1 MEEEGAKYWSFWA
14 GQAVF
19 GPQRRSL
26 LGAGD
31 TFNCRDSTQNSSHG
45 VKSPWGLYSGMEPL
59 LVWAWGSSSGIA
71 LAGEGSPGVLRDNHE
86 HLPCL
91 YASSIPQGG
100 PGRGTS
106 LPVFHLISFS

>member
-1 MEEEGAKYWSFWA
+1 M
-14 GQAVF
+14 F
-19 GPQRRSL
+19 GLQGWSL

-31 TFNCRDSTQNSSHG
+31 TFNSAETQPKIAAMGVTSS
-45 VKSPWGLYSGMEPL
+45 WGLYSGMEPL

-71 LAGEGSPGVLRDNHE
+71 SAGQGSPGVLGDNHE

-91 YASSIPQGG
+91 YASNIPQGG